1 MMKFRFPLFL
11 LLIVALLS
19 SCGGSAVVTDIDNED
34 VFKFTILQINDVYEI
49 APLQNGEFGGMA
61 RVATLDKELIAEN
74 PNTIGVLSGDF
85 VSPSLIGTLTL
96 NEQKIAGLQMIECIG
111 AAGIDYVTF
120 GNHEFD
126 IKEDELQRCLDAST
140 FDWTTC
146 NAFQVTDSGEHA
158 PFEKNGVPVPEY
170 IIHEFKAGDVTLKL
184 GLIGVVLPFNKAD
197 YVYYDPFI
205 SKFRQTYEA
214 LKEQCDLVI
223 GITHLDIND
232 DLELAK
238 AMPEVPLLLGGHDHH
253 NMIERVGNVRV
264 TKADANA
271 KTAYVH
277 HIGYNRKTGE
287 VKLQSELRN
296 LNRTVDLDPD
306 VDAIVQR
313 WNTVADSAMS
323 QMGYNSHEVLY
334 TTTEP
339 LNGLESSIR
348 SGQTNLGRMIAASM
362 KATSPTCEIAL
373 MNSGSIRVDDVLEG
387 ELLVSDVLRTLPF
400 GGGVS
405 TFEISGADLLKVL
418 EIGGTT
424 NINTG
429 GYLQLSGIKN
439 FRNSWEVNDE
449 PLDLERIYFA
459 VGTSFL
465 MSGKE
470 ANLGMMADFESIEVE
485 FVGDSTRNDIRDIFM
500 EYLRHK

>member
-1 MMKFRFPLFL
+1 
-11 LLIVALLS
+11 
-19 SCGGSAVVTDIDNED
+19 
-34 VFKFTILQINDVYEI
+34 
-49 APLQNGEFGGMA
+49 
-61 RVATLDKELIAEN
+61 
-74 PNTIGVLSGDF
+74 
-85 VSPSLIGTLTL
+85 
-96 NEQKIAGLQMIECIG
+96 
-111 AAGIDYVTF
+111 
-120 GNHEFD
+120 
-126 IKEDELQRCLDAST
+126 
-140 FDWTTC
+140 
-146 NAFQVTDSGEHA
+146 
-158 PFEKNGVPVPEY
+158 
-170 IIHEFKAGDVTLKL
+170 
-184 GLIGVVLPFNKAD
+184 
-197 YVYYDPFI
+197 
-205 SKFRQTYEA
+205 
-214 LKEQCDLVI
+214 
-223 GITHLDIND
+223 
-232 DLELAK
+232 
-238 AMPEVPLLLGGHDHH
+238 
-253 NMIERVGNVRV
+253 VRV